1 MPIKCLIIDDEK
13 LARDLLA
20 DYLSKVPD
28 LELVEICANALA
40 AQSALSQHEIDLIFL
55 DIQMP
60 HLSGIDFLKTLRHP
74 PLVVLTT
81 AYSEYA
87 LEAFDFDVVDYL
99 LKPIVFERFFQAI
112 GKVRNRL
119 STSATTT
126 PSPTQTLAPE
136 KPDFIFVK
144 ADHLIHKIAF
154 KDILYIESLREYVRI
169 HMLDQRIV
177 FRQALSELI
186 HELPASQFTRI
197 HRSYIINIHQIKQI
211 EGNMVRIG
219 ETTLTISKRKKEGFL
234 ALLQER
240 GLIGG

>member
-13 LARDLLA
+13 LARDLLT
-20 DYLSKVPD
+20 DYLQKVPD
-28 LELVEICANALA
+28 LELVDTCSNALS
-40 AQSALSQHEIDLIFL
+40 AQSALSLHDIDLIFL

-74 PLVVLTT
+74 PLVILTT

-119 STSATTT
+119 SISPVPT
-126 PSPTQTLAPE
+126 PINVQETPID
-136 KPDFIFVK
+136 KPDFIFIK
-144 ADHLIHKIAF
+144 ADNLIHKIAF
-154 KDILYIESLREYVRI
+154 QDILYIESLREYVRI
-169 HMLDQRIV
+169 HTQDKRIV
-177 FRQALSELI
+177 FRQALSELV
-186 HELPASQFTRI
+186 HELPATQFTRI
-197 HRSYIINIHQIKQI
+197 HRSYIINIHHINNI

-219 ETTLTISKRKKEGFL
+219 QVTLAISKRKKEGFL
-234 ALLQER
+234 DLLQKK
-240 GLIGG
+240 GLIG